1 MNRDIPSRSGYAL
14 VTGGK
19 ARLGAAIVRK
29 LAGEGWKIAI
39 HVHHPDAAATTLAA
53 DIKRAGGEAL
63 VVVGDLADAEFCST
77 VFTQLGPLGFCS
89 VLVNNASLFEYDDIS
104 NISAKS
110 MDAHYHANLRAP
122 VLLSRAF
129 AEQLPPEAKGLIVNI
144 IDQKVFN
151 LNPDFLS
158 YTVSKAALESAT
170 QLLAMALAPKVRVVG
185 VAPGLSLRSGAQTE
199 EGFQKAH
206 AHTPLGFGSTPEDIA
221 ETVSYI
227 VRVPSLTGKTIVVD
241 GGQSLVRRDHD
252 VMFSYGISPDAPVG
266 PKGSAKG

>member
-1 MNRDIPSRSGYAL
+1 MSREIPSRGGYAL

-19 ARLGAAIVRK
+19 ARLGAAIARK
-29 LAGEGWKIAI
+29 LASEGWKIVI
-39 HVHHPDAAATTLAA
+39 HAHHADAAADALAA
-53 DIKRAGGEAL
+53 ELKADVII
-63 VVVGDLADAEFCST
+63 GDLADAEFCKT
-77 VFTQLGPLGFCS
+77 IFTRIKGFCS

-104 NISAKS
+104 TITAET
-110 MDAHYHANLRAP
+110 MDAHYHANLRGP
-122 VLLSRAF
+122 MLLSRAF
-129 AEQLPPEAKGLIVNI
+129 AEQLPGDAKGLIVNM

-199 EGFQKAH
+199 EGFAKAH

-252 VMFSYGISPDAPVG
+252 VMFSYGIAADAPVS
-266 PKGSAKG
+266 PKK